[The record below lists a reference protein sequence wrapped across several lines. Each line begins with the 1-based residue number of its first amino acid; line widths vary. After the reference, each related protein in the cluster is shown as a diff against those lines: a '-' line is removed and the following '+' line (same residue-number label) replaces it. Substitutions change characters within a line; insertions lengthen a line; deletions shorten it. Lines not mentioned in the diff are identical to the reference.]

1 MIVSLTGALL
11 RAVAVAVLV
20 ALPTVLLPAGPGRAD
35 QVVVLVALLA
45 ALMTFME
52 YNSTYPSIVEFRHAP
67 PYNRLRFG
75 MFALAV
81 LALALI
87 LRHPFVPSLAG
98 AMLRG
103 IAQVLGQLAD
113 FPGSPVRQALAL
125 APDGASPAKS
135 AGLRDMAALAYALSW
150 LMVVCFIAL
159 IRLRN
164 WPAQNGAFNVWVNL
178 PMLSLTANG
187 DIVPRMQIHAV
198 LNLLLGIGLP
208 FFLPGLLAAAS
219 VLTGPI
225 TLESPQMM
233 IWVLSLWAFLPA
245 GLVMRGIAINRI
257 AVMILHKRHRGST
270 AARTAPAA

>member
-1 MIVSLTGALL
+1 MIASLTGALL

-35 QVVVLVALLA
+35 QIVVLVALLV
-45 ALMTFME
+45 ALMVFME

-75 MFALAV
+75 LFAFAV
-81 LALALI
+81 LALTLV
-87 LRHPFVPSLAG
+87 LRQPFAASLGG
-98 AMLRG
+98 A
-103 IAQVLGQLAD
+103 VLGEIAGVLGRAGD
-113 FPGSPVRQALAL
+113 FHGSPVRLVLAL
-125 APDGASPAKS
+125 APEGAGPVQT
-135 AGLRDMAALAYALSW
+135 AGLRDMAALAYALSL
-150 LMVVCFIAL
+150 LMVLWFIAL

-187 DIVPRMQIHAV
+187 DIVPRMQIHAG

-208 FFLPGLLAAAS
+208 FFLPGLLSTVA
-219 VLTGPI
+219 VLTGPV
-225 TLESPQMM
+225 TLDGPQTT
-233 IWVLSLWAFLPA
+233 IWVLALWAFVPA

-257 AVMILHKRHRGST
+257 AVLILRKRHRSST
-270 AARTAPAA
+270 AARTVPAE

>member
-1 MIVSLTGALL
+1 VIASLSGALL

-45 ALMTFME
+45 SIMVFME

-75 MFALAV
+75 LFALAV
-81 LALALI
+81 LALSLAL
-87 LRHPFVPSLAG
+87 RQPYAPSLAG
-98 AMLRG
+98 A
-103 IAQVLGQLAD
+103 VLLELSQFLGRAGD
-113 FPGSPVRQALAL
+113 FPGSPVRLVLAL
-125 APDGASPAKS
+125 APEGIRPGQIAV
-135 AGLRDMAALAYALSW
+135 LRDMAALAYALS
-150 LMVVCFIAL
+150 LVMVLWFIAL
-159 IRLRN
+159 IRLCN

-178 PMLSLTANG
+178 PMLSLAANG

-208 FFLPGLLAAAS
+208 FFLPGMLATAP

-225 TLESPQMM
+225 TPDGPQTM

-257 AVMILHKRHRGST
+257 AVMILHKRRKGST
-270 AARTAPAA
+270 AARPVPAA